1 VRAVLGVDGGGSKT
15 HALVADERGEVLGF
29 ASSGRSNWED
39 TGLEAAGA
47 ALAEAIGGALA
58 AAQVPPGALAASAF
72 GLAGLDWDPDRPM
85 LGALLDPLGL
95 AGPRRL
101 ENDSFI
107 ALRAGASR
115 PFGVVVIAGTG
126 HVAAGRD
133 PAGRTVRTLGLGP
146 MYGDFGSATDVAE
159 EAVRAVA
166 DAYTGRGPATS
177 LSRLLPPLAGCA
189 SAEQLLQRLS
199 RGLVPLP
206 EAAPLVLRR
215 PRPATRPAA
224 RSSSTPAP
232 RWASRPPW
240 WPAGSAWAGSASS
253 WSWPAACSGAGTSC
267 WRGPWSTPWP
277 GRRRRPYRSTS
288 PAGRWSAPPWTP
300 WTWPACP
307 PTRACGTAWSPPPRA
322 WPSSPVRDGPGRFRA
337 RPGRRPGRRR

>member
-107 ALRAGASR
+107 ALRAGASQ

-206 EAAPLVLRR
+206 EAAPLVLQEAEAGDPACRQIVLHAGASLGESAAVVARR
-215 PRPATRPAA
+215 LGLGGQRFEMVMAGGLFRSRNRLLEGTLVDTMARQAPQAVPVHLTCKPVVGAA
-224 RSSSTPAP
+224 LDALDL
-232 RWASRPPW
+232 
-240 WPAGSAWAGSASS
+240 AGLPTDPGVRDRLVASS
-253 WSWPAACSGAGTSC
+253 EGLAVAPGA
-267 WRGPWSTPWP
+267 
-277 GRRRRPYRSTS
+277 
-288 PAGRWSAPPWTP
+288 
-300 WTWPACP
+300 
-307 PTRACGTAWSPPPRA
+307 
-322 WPSSPVRDGPGRFRA
+322 
-337 RPGRRPGRRR
+337 

>member
-29 ASSGRSNWED
+29 SSSGRSNWED

-206 EAAPLVLRR
+206 EAAPLVLQEAEAGDPACRQIVLHAGASLGESAAVVARR
-215 PRPATRPAA
+215 LGLGGQRFEMVMAGGLFRSRNRLLEGTLVDTMARQAPQAVPVHLTCRPVVGAA
-224 RSSSTPAP
+224 LDALDL
-232 RWASRPPW
+232 
-240 WPAGSAWAGSASS
+240 AGLPTDPGVRDRMVASS
-253 WSWPAACSGAGTSC
+253 EGLAVAPGA
-267 WRGPWSTPWP
+267 
-277 GRRRRPYRSTS
+277 
-288 PAGRWSAPPWTP
+288 
-300 WTWPACP
+300 
-307 PTRACGTAWSPPPRA
+307 
-322 WPSSPVRDGPGRFRA
+322 
-337 RPGRRPGRRR
+337 

>member
-107 ALRAGASR
+107 ALRAGASQ

-206 EAAPLVLRR
+206 EAAPLVLQEAEAGDPACRQIVLHAGASLGESAAVVARR
-215 PRPATRPAA
+215 LGLGGQRFELVLAGGLFRSRNRLLEGALVDTMARQAPQAVPVHLTCRPVVGAA
-224 RSSSTPAP
+224 LDALDL
-232 RWASRPPW
+232 
-240 WPAGSAWAGSASS
+240 AGLPTDPGVRDRLVASS
-253 WSWPAACSGAGTSC
+253 EGLAVAPGA
-267 WRGPWSTPWP
+267 
-277 GRRRRPYRSTS
+277 
-288 PAGRWSAPPWTP
+288 
-300 WTWPACP
+300 
-307 PTRACGTAWSPPPRA
+307 
-322 WPSSPVRDGPGRFRA
+322 
-337 RPGRRPGRRR
+337 

>member
-47 ALAEAIGGALA
+47 ALAEATGGALA

-206 EAAPLVLRR
+206 EAAPLVLQEAEAGDPACRQIVLHAGASLGESAAVVARR
-215 PRPATRPAA
+215 LGLGGQRFELVMAGGLFRSRNRLLEGTLVDTLHREAPLAVPVHLTCKPVVGAA
-224 RSSSTPAP
+224 LDALDL
-232 RWASRPPW
+232 
-240 WPAGSAWAGSASS
+240 AGLPTDPGVRDRLVASS
-253 WSWPAACSGAGTSC
+253 EGLAVAPGA
-267 WRGPWSTPWP
+267 
-277 GRRRRPYRSTS
+277 
-288 PAGRWSAPPWTP
+288 
-300 WTWPACP
+300 
-307 PTRACGTAWSPPPRA
+307 
-322 WPSSPVRDGPGRFRA
+322 
-337 RPGRRPGRRR
+337 